1 MTHLPAIQIHD
12 LSFHYGKK
20 KILHTLSLSVQPG
33 ECVTLIG
40 PSGAGK
46 STLFR
51 ILTGLLPCQS
61 GQITF
66 PARCAS
72 NQTQN
77 VLHKK
82 QPIAYMMQEDLL
94 LPWRSVL
101 DNITLAAELGPF
113 PQSREKN
120 IHLAHQLLCDIGLA
134 DKENCLPHE
143 LSGGM
148 RQRVSLARALLT
160 NRDLLLLD
168 EPFSSLDLYL
178 REQMH
183 ALLQSIQRQYGTTLL
198 LITHDFRD
206 AIHLSNRIILLQEG
220 HFVQE
225 WTIEDSVKEDA
236 TRFGLLYNAL
246 RHAIKEGV
254 HV

>member
-1 MTHLPAIQIHD
+1 MTCLPAIHIEN
-12 LSFHYGKK
+12 LSFQYEKK
-20 KILHTLSLSVQPG
+20 PILHTLSLSVQPG

-51 ILTGLLPCQS
+51 LLTGILPCQA

-66 PARCAS
+66 PMRQKSA
-72 NQTQN
+72 
-77 VLHKK
+77 
-82 QPIAYMMQEDLL
+82 PIGYMMQEDLL

-101 DNITLAAELGPF
+101 DNITLPSELGSR
-113 PQSREKN
+113 PQRHEESV
-120 IHLAHQLLCDIGLA
+120 HLARQLLKDIGLSHV
-134 DKENCLPHE
+134 EHCLPHE

-148 RQRVSLARALLT
+148 RQRVSLARALLSS
-160 NRDLLLLD
+160 RDLILLD
-168 EPFSSLDLYL
+168 EPFSSLDLGL

-183 ALLQSIQRQYGTTLL
+183 ALLHAIQKQYGTTVL

-206 AIHLSNRIILLQEG
+206 AIHLSNRIVLLQAG
-220 HFVQE
+220 HFTRE
-225 WTIEDSVKEDA
+225 WHIDEATKEDA
-236 TRFGLLYNAL
+236 THFGVLYNTL

-254 HV
+254 YA